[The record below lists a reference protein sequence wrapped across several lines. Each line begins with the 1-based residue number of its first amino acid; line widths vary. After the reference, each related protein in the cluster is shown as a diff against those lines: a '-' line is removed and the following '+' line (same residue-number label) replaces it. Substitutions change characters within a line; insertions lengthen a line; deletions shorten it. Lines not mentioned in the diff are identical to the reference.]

1 MNGDFSPLF
10 TYRDASA
17 SRYGTAEYQ
26 LCERQAVL
34 NLNARGGG
42 SGMRVS
48 VSGINGLH
56 GEAFKHYAE
65 RASNS
70 ARTGVLS
77 VGGAVRAIAQTQKIR
92 YNNFNFNSF
101 ILLSASQR
109 VA

>member
-1 MNGDFSPLF
+1 MNGDFSLLV

-26 LCERQAVL
+26 LCERQDVP

-56 GEAFKHYAE
+56 GECFKHCTE
-65 RASNS
+65 RASN
-70 ARTGVLS
+70 RTRRGVLTVHGQGCS
-77 VGGAVRAIAQTQKIR
+77 P
-92 YNNFNFNSF
+92 
-101 ILLSASQR
+101 
-109 VA
+109 